1 MGKESWL
8 QSDEEGAPSYSADSG
23 RLTNLLVGSM
33 QVIASYRWQEQV
45 HDFTNQKAARNITP
59 QGTIAFDTP

>member
-1 MGKESWL
+1 LATYLRISKVPMGKESWL

-33 QVIASYRWQEQV
+33 QVIASYL
-45 HDFTNQKAARNITP
+45 
-59 QGTIAFDTP
+59 